1 MKGDEAVIREL
12 NAALS
17 AELSAIVQYMVQAEM
32 CENWGYERLADYTK
46 KRAFVEMRHAEALIE
61 RILFLD
67 GTPGV
72 AVQLKPEI
80 GATVPAQLEAGLN
93 DEKESVRMYNLAI
106 TVCERAADNGSRDLF
121 QHMVEDEE
129 EHIDWLEAQLTSIA
143 DVGLPNY
150 LSQQLHKDE

>member
-1 MKGDEAVIREL
+1 MKGNAAVINEL

-17 AELSAIVQYMVQAEM
+17 AELSAIVQYVVQAEM
-32 CENWGYERLADYTK
+32 CENWGYERLADYTM
-46 KRAFVEMRHAEALIE
+46 KRSRVEMRHAERLIE

-67 GTPGV
+67 GTP
-72 AVQLKPEI
+72 AVNIALKPEI
-80 GATVPAQLEAGLN
+80 GATVPAQLEAGLH
-93 DEKESVRMYNLAI
+93 DEKESVKMYNAAI
-106 TVCERAADNGSRDLF
+106 MICEKAGDNGSRDLF

-143 DVGLPNY
+143 DMGLPNY